1 MFNYSLQVLGFPLLI
16 TIRYMNEAR
25 RDNMHSGRTKGRTKQ
40 LAGCYL
46 IGTFVKSFQLRR
58 GFHTFQSVAE
68 VI

>member
-1 MFNYSLQVLGFPLLI
+1 MFNYSLQVLGFALLI
-16 TIRYMNEAR
+16 TVRHMKEAGW
-25 RDNMHSGRTKGRTKQ
+25 DSMHSGRTKGRTKQ